1 MIPTVGYDSHYF
13 VYIFFEKEK
22 GWTWVHNKIKKYYVE
37 EKIRKKRKII
47 VQNVNS
53 RKSYH
58 VQRKL
63 IKERK
68 ERQNLYSTNMD
79 LCYKVMNIQ
88 LVITHTERDRNR
100 ERSNKRE
107 ATRENKI
114 GRVNMDIHCV

>member
-88 LVITHTERDRNR
+88 LVNYTHR
-100 ERSNKRE
+100 ERQK
-107 ATRENKI
+107 
-114 GRVNMDIHCV
+114 